1 MQLYAQ
7 IFTKIEHEVN
17 EIFSFALGYKKTSE
31 RKNYI
36 VIWMREMRWGKF
48 IWESANREAW
58 EEEQERKNIFNA
70 KKQKTSYI
78 QSKIVEVQM

>member
-48 IWESANREAW
+48 IWESANREA
-58 EEEQERKNIFNA
+58 
-70 KKQKTSYI
+70 
-78 QSKIVEVQM
+78 